1 VLGHQRQV
9 FGVAKNKKFIF
20 CPKFAEYF
28 GHYFLFTEKTL
39 TFVRNLPNISDSIF
53 DMEDSITQK
62 IKERISH
69 IEVGKLFSINDFE
82 DTNNDNLV
90 TRTLSRLQNEGVI
103 VRVATGIYM
112 NPKKTQ
118 FGVLYPTIDQIAQ
131 KIAERDKAQIMPTG
145 DTALNILG
153 FSTQVPMN
161 AVYITNGA
169 KRKVKVG
176 NRNIIFKN
184 AVQKN
189 FQFRGKLLPLII
201 IALKELGE
209 NCVTDEIKNKI
220 TKLLSDSNKKEKETM
235 MYDLYLSPVWIKE
248 LLLPIIK
255 TVTE

>member
-1 VLGHQRQV
+1 
-9 FGVAKNKKFIF
+9 
-20 CPKFAEYF
+20 
-28 GHYFLFTEKTL
+28 
-39 TFVRNLPNISDSIF
+39 
-53 DMEDSITQK
+53 MEDSISRT
-62 IKERISH
+62 IKEQISRI
-69 IEVGKLFSINDFE
+69 EKGKLFSINDFE
-82 DTNNDNLV
+82 NTNNDNLV

-118 FGVLYPTIDQIAQ
+118 FGVLYPTIGQIAQ

-189 FQFRGKLLPLII
+189 FQFKGKLLPLII

-209 NCVTDEIKNKI
+209 NRVTDGIKDKI
-220 TKLLSDSNKKEKETM
+220 AKLLSDSNKEERETM
-235 MYDLYLSPVWIKE
+235 MYDFYLSPVWIKE

>member
-1 VLGHQRQV
+1 
-9 FGVAKNKKFIF
+9 
-20 CPKFAEYF
+20 
-28 GHYFLFTEKTL
+28 
-39 TFVRNLPNISDSIF
+39 
-53 DMEDSITQK
+53 MEDSISQ
-62 IKERISH
+62 IIRERISR
-69 IEVGKLFSINDFE
+69 IEKGKLFSINDFE
-82 DTNNDNLV
+82 NTNNDNLV
-90 TRTLSRLQNEGVI
+90 TRTLSRLQNEGAI

-118 FGVLYPTIDQIAQ
+118 FGILYPTIDQIAH

-169 KRKVKVG
+169 RRKVKVG

-189 FQFRGKLLPLII
+189 FQFKGKLLPLII

-209 NCVTDEIKNKI
+209 NRVTDEIKDKI
-220 TKLLSDSNKKEKETM
+220 TKLLSDSKAEERETIM
-235 MYDLYLSPVWIKE
+235 HDLYLSPVWIKK
-248 LLLPIIK
+248 LLSPIIK
-255 TVTE
+255 IAIE

>member
-1 VLGHQRQV
+1 M
-9 FGVAKNKKFIF
+9 
-20 CPKFAEYF
+20 ED
-28 GHYFLFTEKTL
+28 
-39 TFVRNLPNISDSIF
+39 NISQTIR
-53 DMEDSITQK
+53 
-62 IKERISH
+62 ERISS
-69 IEVGKLFSINDFE
+69 IDAGTLFAINNFE
-82 DTNNDNLV
+82 DINNDSLI
-90 TRTLSRLQNEGVI
+90 TRTLSRLQKEGVI

-118 FGVLYPTIDQIAQ
+118 FGLLYPTIDQIAQ
-131 KIAERDKAQIMPTG
+131 KIAERDKAHIMPTG

-169 KRKVKVG
+169 KRKIKVG

-189 FQFRGKLLPLII
+189 FQFKGKLLPLII

-209 NCVTDEIKNKI
+209 NRVTDEIKDKI
-220 TKLLSDSNKKEKETM
+220 AKFVSDRNTEERATM
-235 MYDLYLSPVWIKE
+235 MHDLYLSPVWVKE

-255 TVTE
+255 TVIE

>member
-1 VLGHQRQV
+1 MDD
-9 FGVAKNKKFIF
+9 
-20 CPKFAEYF
+20 
-28 GHYFLFTEKTL
+28 
-39 TFVRNLPNISDSIF
+39 NISQTIR
-53 DMEDSITQK
+53 
-62 IKERISH
+62 ERISR
-69 IEVGKLFSINDFE
+69 IEAGKLFTINDFE
-82 DTNNDNLV
+82 DINNDNLI
-90 TRTLSRLQNEGVI
+90 TRTLSRLQSKGEI

-112 NPKKTQ
+112 NPKKTR
-118 FGVLYPTIDQIAQ
+118 FGLLYPTIDRIAQ

-145 DTALNILG
+145 DTALNMLG

-184 AVQKN
+184 VVQKN
-189 FQFRGKLLPLII
+189 FQFKGKLLSLII

-209 NCVTDEIKNKI
+209 NRVTDEIREKI
-220 TKLLSDSNKKEKETM
+220 IKLVSESSTNERDTM
-235 MYDLYLSPVWIKE
+235 MHDLYLSPVWIKE

>member
-1 VLGHQRQV
+1 MG
-9 FGVAKNKKFIF
+9 NS
-20 CPKFAEYF
+20 
-28 GHYFLFTEKTL
+28 
-39 TFVRNLPNISDSIF
+39 ISQI
-53 DMEDSITQK
+53 
-62 IKERISH
+62 IKERISR
-69 IEVGKLFSINDFE
+69 IENGKLFSINDFE
-82 DTNNDNLV
+82 NTNNDNLV
-90 TRTLSRLQNEGVI
+90 TRTLSRLQSEGVI

-118 FGVLYPTIDQIAQ
+118 FGILYPTIDQIAQ

-189 FQFRGKLLPLII
+189 FQFKGKLLPLII

-209 NCVTDEIKNKI
+209 NRVTDEIKNKI
-220 TKLLSDSNKKEKETM
+220 IKLVSDSSIEERKTM
-235 MYDLYLSPVWIKE
+235 LHDLYLSPVWIKE
-248 LLLPIIK
+248 TLLPIIK
-255 TVTE
+255 IVIE

>member
-1 VLGHQRQV
+1 MVENV
-9 FGVAKNKKFIF
+9 
-20 CPKFAEYF
+20 
-28 GHYFLFTEKTL
+28 
-39 TFVRNLPNISDSIF
+39 S
-53 DMEDSITQK
+53 QK
-62 IKERISH
+62 VKERISH
-69 IEVGKLFSINDFE
+69 FEKGKLFAINDFE
-82 DTNNDNLV
+82 DLNNDSIV

-118 FGVLYPTIDQIAQ
+118 FGLLYPTIDQIAQ

-145 DTALNILG
+145 DTALNLLG

-176 NRNIIFKN
+176 ERNIIFKN
-184 AVQKN
+184 VIQKN
-189 FQFRGKLLPLII
+189 FQFKGKLLPLII

-209 NCVTDEIKNKI
+209 KNITDEIKNKI
-220 TKLLSDSNKKEKETM
+220 VNLISTSSAEERSTM
-235 MYDLYLSPVWIKE
+235 MHDLYLSPAWIKE

>member
-1 VLGHQRQV
+1 MANSISQTIRERIKSFKAG
-9 FGVAKNKKFIF
+9 
-20 CPKFAEYF
+20 E
-28 GHYFLFTEKTL
+28 LFT
-39 TFVRNLPNISDSIF
+39 IS
-53 DMEDSITQK
+53 
-62 IKERISH
+62 
-69 IEVGKLFSINDFE
+69 DFE
-82 DTNNDNLV
+82 DINNDNLV
-90 TRTLSRLQNEGVI
+90 TRTLSRLQNEGTI

-118 FGVLYPTIDQIAQ
+118 FGILYPTLDQIAK

-176 NRNIIFKN
+176 ERNIIFKS

-189 FQFRGKLLPLII
+189 FQFKGKLLPLII
-201 IALKELGE
+201 IALKELGK
-209 NCVTDEIKNKI
+209 NRVTDQIREKI
-220 TKLLSDSNKKEKETM
+220 ITLISESDTDERTTM
-235 MYDLYLSPVWIKE
+235 MHDLYLSPVWIKE

-255 TVTE
+255 NIAE